1 MDQASPKGR
10 GNGIIAAMKD
20 SPRRNPATLPLL
32 VPAAL
37 VLGLLAGCDTPQEQ
51 VQGQVQGQGQGQ
63 QRPQPLHPST
73 WTLTKPQPATAPR
86 VTEPYPIQPRSYPEQ
101 TNTTPVGWV
110 SPEERAAQEKA
121 AEERRAAE
129 RKAAE
134 ERAAQAAATP
144 PPQPARNT
152 RSSQQGGTR
161 TASATP
167 APNASAGS
175 RQKPPSAQGQASG
188 QAAATKPAES
198 MTAAATPN
206 PYAGRWHAHLAS
218 HRSEEAAINDWQA
231 RLKAN
236 PQVYTELEPA
246 ILWVDLPNRGSYAR
260 LVAGNYASKA
270 EADAA
275 CAKITGPGRY
285 CTAVVE

>member
-1 MDQASPKGR
+1 
-10 GNGIIAAMKD
+10 MKD
-20 SPRRNPATLPLL
+20 SPRRNAANLPLL
-32 VPAAL
+32 IPAAL

-51 VQGQVQGQGQGQ
+51 GQVQGQAQ
-63 QRPQPLHPST
+63 QRAQPLHPSS

-86 VTEPYPIQPRSYPEQ
+86 VAEPFPIQPRNYPEQ

-134 ERAAQAAATP
+134 EQATQAAAAP

-152 RSSQQGGTR
+152 RGSQQGGNR
-161 TASATP
+161 SASASPANSAAPNTAQQPARQTSPRNATP
-167 APNASAGS
+167 APATAARPAETMTASAS
-175 RQKPPSAQGQASG
+175 
-188 QAAATKPAES
+188 
-198 MTAAATPN
+198 PN
-206 PYAGRWHAHLAS
+206 TGRWHAHLAS

-285 CTAVVE
+285 CTAVIE

>member
-20 SPRRNPATLPLL
+20 SSRRNPATLPLL

-73 WTLTKPQPATAPR
+73 WTLTKPQPATATR
-86 VTEPYPIQPRSYPEQ
+86 VAEPYPIQPRSYPEQ

-134 ERAAQAAATP
+134 ERAAQAAAAP

-161 TASATP
+161 TAAASP

-236 PQVYTELEPA
+236 PQVYAELEPA

>member
-1 MDQASPKGR
+1 
-10 GNGIIAAMKD
+10 MKD
-20 SPRRNPATLPLL
+20 SPRRNAAALL
-32 VPAAL
+32 RLLPAAL
-37 VLGLLAGCDTPQEQ
+37 ALGLLAGCDTADAPP
-51 VQGQVQGQGQGQ
+51 QGQVQGQAQGQ
-63 QRPQPLHPST
+63 AQAQAQPLHPST
-73 WTLTKPQPATAPR
+73 WTLTKPQPATTPR
-86 VTEPYPIQPRSYPEQ
+86 VAQPYPIQPRGYPEQ

-134 ERAAQAAATP
+134 EKAAQVAAAP
-144 PPQPARNT
+144 PPPATTRNT
-152 RSSQQGGTR
+152 RGSQQSR
-161 TASATP
+161 P
-167 APNASAGS
+167 APAAS
-175 RQKPPSAQGQASG
+175 QPQAQR
-188 QAAATKPAES
+188 QAAPASKAAPAAAAAAAKPAET
-198 MTAAATPN
+198 MAATAAN
-206 PYAGRWHAHLAS
+206 PGRWHAHLAS

-236 PQVYTELEPA
+236 PQAYTELEPA

-275 CAKITGPGRY
+275 CAKLGGPGRY
-285 CTAVVE
+285 CTAVAE

>member
-1 MDQASPKGR
+1 MGAPDQALQDQASPKTG

-20 SPRRNPATLPLL
+20 SPRRNAASLPLL

-37 VLGLLAGCDTPQEQ
+37 VLGLLAGCDITDAPPQGQ
-51 VQGQVQGQGQGQ
+51 VQGQVQGQGQAQ
-63 QRPQPLHPST
+63 QRPQPLQPST

-86 VTEPYPIQPRSYPEQ
+86 VAEPYPIQPRGYPEQ

-134 ERAAQAAATP
+134 EKAAQVAAAP
-144 PPQPARNT
+144 PPPATTRNT
-152 RSSQQGGTR
+152 RGSQQSR
-161 TASATP
+161 P
-167 APNASAGS
+167 AAA
-175 RQKPPSAQGQASG
+175 PSQPQAQR
-188 QAAATKPAES
+188 QAAPAAAKPAET
-198 MTAAATPN
+198 MAASAAN
-206 PYAGRWHAHLAS
+206 PGRWHAHLAS

-236 PQVYTELEPA
+236 PQAYTELEPA

-260 LVAGNYASKA
+260 LVAGNFASKA

-275 CAKITGPGRY
+275 CAKLGGPGRY